1 MKMNKIQR
9 VSIAVCLMGLM
20 PLMISCSS
28 SALSAFTDLFNSNFV
43 TESGL
48 VENASTQ
55 VTPDLPEYLWVK
67 VTNQTEYAAQVVVAI
82 KRAERTETFQTVV
95 MANQTIGKVVE
106 ACNSDTDP
114 VLSLYIPDL
123 SEAPTSTTST
133 TASVSTTISQCFV
146 TVDGVP
152 VVIAT
157 SQLPGILNVRTNF
170 NCGDT
175 VEFVI
180 HDSFADT
187 NRFQISALIYYGNTT
202 DSTDTTTD
210 TE

>member
-9 VSIAVCLMGLM
+9 VSIAVCLLGLM

-28 SALSAFTDLFNSNFV
+28 SALNAFTDLFNDDFV
-43 TESGL
+43 TESGF
-48 VENASTQ
+48 VQDANSQ

-67 VTNQTEYAAQVVVAI
+67 ITNQTEYAAQVVVAI
-82 KRAERTETFQTVV
+82 KRAAKTETFQTVV

-123 SEAPTSTTST
+123 SEASTTST
-133 TASVSTTISQCFV
+133 ASTSTTISQCFV

-152 VVIAT
+152 VVIAA
-157 SQLPGILNVRTNF
+157 SQLPGILNVRSDF

-202 DSTDTTTD
+202 DSTDTEDTTD